1 MGPLNVEGPLL
12 SKTAAISVRRGY
24 WLLTAAAVV
33 SEERTGRSL
42 GPRWVFRHA
51 SQPPN
56 AVLPSG
62 AARIYRLGKVDRP
75 GFCLYGDAEAI
86 IHAG

>member
-12 SKTAAISVRRGY
+12 SKTAAISVRGGH
-24 WLLTAAAVV
+24 WLLTAAAIV

-56 AVLPSG
+56 AALPSG
-62 AARIYRLGKVDRP
+62 AARIYRLGEVDLP
-75 GFCLYGDAEAI
+75 GFRLYGDAEAI